1 MFDWINYDAKILLLV
16 RSINGFATS
25 FVSIFIAVYLKL
37 LGFPIWQVGVILTGG
52 LLSSTFFNLLADY
65 LADHVGR
72 RKLLIYF
79 GAITTLSG
87 IVFFLSTSP
96 MILVPIAII
105 SSLGY
110 RGGFSAPQMLERV
123 ILAQS
128 CPPSKRTRVYAIRS
142 TLSSVAI
149 SIGSLFTGMVVI
161 LQNRLSLT
169 EISSYQWMFG
179 VYAFINLIV
188 IFLYSLLTEDA
199 EIKVKESE
207 QPPLSPE
214 TRKYVLLLSALF
226 SIDALGGSFL
236 TQSLVAYWFFERFG
250 LGMDTIGIIFS
261 ASSILAALSFM
272 LAARLSERI
281 GLINTMVFSHL
292 PANLMMAAI
301 PYVPSLEASLFL
313 YLGRSI
319 LSQMDVPT
327 RQSYTMAI
335 VKPEE
340 RSRVQ
345 GLINL
350 PRSLTLTFGPAIA
363 GYIMQ
368 FIGLSLP
375 FLLAGLIKV
384 GYDVAL
390 WLVFKD
396 IKPPE
401 EE

>member
-1 MFDWINYDAKILLLV
+1 
-16 RSINGFATS
+16 
-25 FVSIFIAVYLKL
+25 
-37 LGFPIWQVGVILTGG
+37 
-52 LLSSTFFNLLADY
+52 
-65 LADHVGR
+65 
-72 RKLLIYF
+72 
-79 GAITTLSG
+79 
-87 IVFFLSTSP
+87 
-96 MILVPIAII
+96 
-105 SSLGY
+105 
-110 RGGFSAPQMLERV
+110 
-123 ILAQS
+123 
-128 CPPSKRTRVYAIRS
+128 
-142 TLSSVAI
+142 
-149 SIGSLFTGMVVI
+149 
-161 LQNRLSLT
+161 
-169 EISSYQWMFG
+169 
-179 VYAFINLIV
+179 
-188 IFLYSLLTEDA
+188 
-199 EIKVKESE
+199 
-207 QPPLSPE
+207 
-214 TRKYVLLLSALF
+214 
-226 SIDALGGSFL
+226 
-236 TQSLVAYWFFERFG
+236 
-250 LGMDTIGIIFS
+250 
-261 ASSILAALSFM
+261 
-272 LAARLSERI
+272 
-281 GLINTMVFSHL
+281 MVFSHL

-301 PYVPSLEASLFL
+301 PYVSSLEASLFL